1 MAINPDRRSLMS
13 GIAAAAGGWLGMTP
27 KVAAEDA
34 PLQVPVW
41 TRQQGSGVASPAYG
55 APSRFEDRVARRP
68 RTPPPIPTAA
78 SSGTPLQHLHGIITP
93 AGLHYERHH
102 AGVPDIDPDQHRL
115 VVHGL
120 VERPL
125 IFTIDE
131 LLRFPSVSRIHFMEC
146 SGCLLYTSP
155 SPRD

>member
-1 MAINPDRRSLMS
+1 MVFSPDRRSLL
-13 GIAAAAGGWLGMTP
+13 GGLAAAAGGWIGTAG
-27 KVAAEDA
+27 AAEGR
-34 PLQVPVW
+34 LQVPVW
-41 TRQQGSGVASPAYG
+41 TRQQGSPVASPAYG
-55 APSRFEDRVARRP
+55 VPSRFEDGIKRRP

-125 IFTIDE
+125 AFTMDD
-131 LLRFPSVSRIHFMEC
+131 L
-146 SGCLLYTSP
+146 
-155 SPRD
+155 